1 MNPSTTQRP
10 RLPTA
15 LAGGRE
21 VLEMV
26 PGQAPVLVDGQCLLP
41 AGTEPLHG
49 PFLPDAC
56 EAMRF
61 SASHIEPIEDAT

>member
-1 MNPSTTQRP
+1 
-10 RLPTA
+10 
-15 LAGGRE
+15 
-21 VLEMV
+21 MV